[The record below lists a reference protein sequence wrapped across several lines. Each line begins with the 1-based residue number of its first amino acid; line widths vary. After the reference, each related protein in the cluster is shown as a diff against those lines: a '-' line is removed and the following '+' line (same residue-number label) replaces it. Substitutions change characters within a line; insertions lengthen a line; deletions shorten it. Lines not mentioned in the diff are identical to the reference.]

1 MRKDKENVLNEKD
14 SLTDVLTGEK
24 QLVKLYATAYTETI
38 GKDVRRKI
46 KANMFETAEDQFAV
60 FSIMQKNGYYA
71 PKMADKAVIDQ
82 KMSDS
87 SKTLKEINE
96 G

>member
-1 MRKDKENVLNEKD
+1 
-14 SLTDVLTGEK
+14 
-24 QLVKLYATAYTETI
+24 
-38 GKDVRRKI
+38 
-46 KANMFETAEDQFAV
+46 MFETAEDQFAV
-60 FSIMQKNGYYA
+60 FSIMQKSGYYA